1 MKRNKLIYSLAATL
15 LLCSGCSDFLEEHN
29 RSAVTVEGGYYDTEK
44 GFESLINSCYTPL
57 RFWGGKS
64 AAMAFSETGTDI
76 IAPGGG
82 CDYPAIVSYQND
94 FDGTNPISREYFD
107 RFYKAIN
114 FCNTA
119 VSHVKNV
126 SFGDKSL
133 TSKREAE
140 ARFLRAYYYWI
151 LAETF
156 GDTYYT
162 DKPSES
168 IIMAPEKT
176 SVADIYTHIFEDL
189 DFCIDSRLSSAQS
202 DGGRVTLWAAKALKA
217 RLLLTRAGLLNDN
230 ELYGQAYT
238 LAKEVIDNGPFELSD
253 DFASVF
259 DMANADGNGNKEV
272 VWYVDY
278 SSTNQLYNQEM
289 DNDIIRSGGNHTHL
303 IFCMKYDDQPGM
315 VRSIEYGRPFNHYM
329 PTRYLLDCYEEENDQ
344 RFEAT
349 FRSLWKANGG
359 KPGTNYP
366 KMVQGDTA
374 IWVTKDIVS
383 ASKRAWAKERYQIF
397 DRTDIYNE
405 DGSVKSQKQ
414 YMPISKFEDPTRA
427 TTNEDRG
434 TRDAFMIRVAEMYL
448 IVAEA
453 GAKTGK
459 ADALTY
465 MNVLR
470 TKRAKAGKE
479 DAMKVTRN
487 DIENIDFILDERA
500 RELVGEQ
507 LRWFDLKRMG
517 TEIFLRRIKKG
528 NPDAGKNV
536 QAYHTLRPFP
546 QTFLDAITNK
556 NDFLQN
562 EGYK

>member
-1 MKRNKLIYSLAATL
+1 MKRITLLYALAATL
-15 LLCSGCSDFLEEHN
+15 LVCPGCSDFLEEHN
-29 RSAVTVEGGYYDTEK
+29 RSAVTTEGGYYDTEK

-64 AAMAFSETGTDI
+64 AAMAFSETGTDVL
-76 IAPGGG
+76 APGGG

-94 FDGTNPISREYFD
+94 FDGTNPISKEYYD

-119 VSHVKNV
+119 IYHVKNV
-126 SFGDKSL
+126 PFGDKTL

-140 ARFLRAYYYWI
+140 VRFLRAYYYWI
-151 LAETF
+151 LVETF

-162 DKPSES
+162 DQPSES
-168 IIMAPEKT
+168 IVMAPKKT
-176 SVADIYTHIFEDL
+176 SVAEIYTHIFEDL
-189 DFCIDSRLSSAQS
+189 DFCMDSRLSVAQA
-202 DGGRVTLWAAKALKA
+202 DGGRVTMWAAKALKA
-217 RLLLTRAGLLNDN
+217 RLSLTRASELNDKT
-230 ELYGQAYT
+230 LYEQAYA
-238 LAKEVIDNGPFELSD
+238 LAKEVIDNGPFELSK

-259 DMANADGNGNKEV
+259 DVENSDGNGNKEV
-272 VWYVDY
+272 IWYVDY
-278 SSTNQLYNQEM
+278 SSTNQLYNKEM

-329 PTRYLLDCYEEENDQ
+329 PTRYLLDCYDENIDQ

-359 KPGTNYP
+359 KTGDNYP
-366 KMVQGDTA
+366 YMVQGDTA
-374 IWVTKDIVS
+374 IWVTKDVVPQV
-383 ASKRAWAKERYQIF
+383 KRQWAKGRYQIL
-397 DRTDIYNE
+397 DRTDIYHE

-414 YMPISKFEDPTRA
+414 CMPISKFEDPARA
-427 TTNEDRG
+427 TVNEDRG

-453 GAKTGK
+453 GAKAGK
-459 ADALTY
+459 TDALAY
-465 MNVLR
+465 MNILR
-470 TKRAKAGKE
+470 AQRAKAGKE
-479 DAMKVTRN
+479 EAMKVAQS
-487 DIENIDFILDERA
+487 DIEDIDFILDERA

-517 TEIFLRRIKKG
+517 SEIFIRRIKAG

-536 QAYHTLRPFP
+536 EAYHMLRPFP
-546 QTFLDAITNK
+546 QTLLDAITNK
-556 NDFLQN
+556 DEFLQN

>member
-1 MKRNKLIYSLAATL
+1 MKRNKLIYAMAATL

-126 SFGDKSL
+126 PFGDKSL
-133 TSKREAE
+133 SSKREAE

-217 RLLLTRAGLLNDN
+217 RLLLTRAGVLNDN
-230 ELYGQAYT
+230 ELYGRAYT
-238 LAKEVIDNGPFELSD
+238 LAKEVIDNGPFELSN

-303 IFCMKYDDQPGM
+303 MFCMKYDDQPGM

-383 ASKRAWAKERYQIF
+383 ASERAWAKERYQIF

-453 GAKTGK
+453 GAKIGK

-470 TKRAKAGKE
+470 TKRAKAGKA
-479 DAMKVTRN
+479 DAMKVSRS

-536 QAYHTLRPFP
+536 QTYHTLRPFP

>member
-1 MKRNKLIYSLAATL
+1 MKRITLLYALAATL
-15 LLCSGCSDFLEEHN
+15 LVCPGCSDFLEEHN
-29 RSAVTVEGGYYDTEK
+29 RSAVTTEGGYYDTEK

-64 AAMAFSETGTDI
+64 AAMAFSETGTDVL
-76 IAPGGG
+76 APGGG

-94 FDGTNPISREYFD
+94 FDGTNPISKEYYD

-119 VSHVKNV
+119 IYHVKNV
-126 SFGDKSL
+126 PFGDKTL

-140 ARFLRAYYYWI
+140 VRFLRAYYYWI
-151 LAETF
+151 LVETF

-162 DKPSES
+162 DQPSES
-168 IIMAPEKT
+168 IVMAPKKT
-176 SVADIYTHIFEDL
+176 SVAEIYTHIFEDL
-189 DFCIDSRLSSAQS
+189 DFCMDSRLSVAQA
-202 DGGRVTLWAAKALKA
+202 DGGRVTMWAAKALKA
-217 RLLLTRAGLLNDN
+217 RLSLTRASELNDKT
-230 ELYGQAYT
+230 LYEQAYA
-238 LAKEVIDNGPFELSD
+238 LAKEVIDNGPFELSK

-259 DMANADGNGNKEV
+259 DVENSDGNGNKEV
-272 VWYVDY
+272 IWYVDY
-278 SSTNQLYNQEM
+278 SSTNQLYNKEM

-329 PTRYLLDCYEEENDQ
+329 PTRYLLDCYDENIDQ

-359 KPGTNYP
+359 KTGDNYP
-366 KMVQGDTA
+366 YMVQGDTA
-374 IWVTKDIVS
+374 IWVTKDVVPQ
-383 ASKRAWAKERYQIF
+383 AKRQWAKGRYQIL
-397 DRTDIYNE
+397 DRTDIYHE

-414 YMPISKFEDPTRA
+414 CMPISKFEDPARA
-427 TTNEDRG
+427 TVNEDRG
-434 TRDAFMIRVAEMYL
+434 TRDAFIIRVAEMYL

-453 GAKTGK
+453 GAKAGK
-459 ADALTY
+459 TDALAY
-465 MNVLR
+465 MNILR
-470 TKRAKAGKE
+470 AQRAKAGKE
-479 DAMKVTRN
+479 EAMKVAQS
-487 DIENIDFILDERA
+487 DIEDIDFILDERA

-517 TEIFLRRIKKG
+517 SEIFIRRIKAG

-536 QAYHTLRPFP
+536 EAYHMLRPFP
-546 QTFLDAITNK
+546 QTLLDAITNK
-556 NDFLQN
+556 DEFLQN